1 MLNDNR
7 AIKAQEQKI
16 ARLERNVALE
26 RIKQRRA
33 DTRRKIEF
41 GGLVIKSGISGH
53 NKSVVLGALI
63 SAIRSIEID
72 KKNMELFEEIG
83 NLAFLEG

>member
-1 MLNDNR
+1 
-7 AIKAQEQKI
+7 
-16 ARLERNVALE
+16 
-26 RIKQRRA
+26 
-33 DTRRKIEF
+33 
-41 GGLVIKSGISGH
+41 VIKSGISGH